1 MTDRDNTT
9 VSRPVV
15 KVIKASQLRVGLLFQ
30 RDGRVL
36 FDRYTVLADNNFECK
51 RKHDSYS

>member
-36 FDRYTVLADNNFECK
+36 FDRYTVLADDGHI
-51 RKHDSYS
+51 KH

>member
-15 KVIKASQLRVGLLFQ
+15 KVIKAASQLRVGLLFQ

-36 FDRYTVLADNNFECK
+36 FDRYTVLADDGHI
-51 RKHDSYS
+51 KH